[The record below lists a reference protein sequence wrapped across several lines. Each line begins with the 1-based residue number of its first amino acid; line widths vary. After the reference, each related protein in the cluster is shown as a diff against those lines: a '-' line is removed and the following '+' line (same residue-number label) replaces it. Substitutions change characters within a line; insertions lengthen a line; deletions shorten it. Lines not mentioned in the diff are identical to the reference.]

1 MLLMLVNEAEKLK
14 SQIIHNRYITTQK
27 TTLVLTNL
35 QFSPAQFKLNIL
47 PVAPIRIT
55 FQRIL
60 HNITG
65 NNYDRN
71 YVRTEIDSLRSI

>member
-35 QFSPAQFKLNIL
+35 QFSPA
-47 PVAPIRIT
+47 VAPIRIT